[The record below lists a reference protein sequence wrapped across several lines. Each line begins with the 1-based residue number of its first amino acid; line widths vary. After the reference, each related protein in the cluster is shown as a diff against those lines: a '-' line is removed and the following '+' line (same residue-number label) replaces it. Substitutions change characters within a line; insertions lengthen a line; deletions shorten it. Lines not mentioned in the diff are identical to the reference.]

1 MSIIH
6 PPLPTAPTHVFPF
19 VISPCLSFGGVHFLS
34 LTQISS
40 WMKSTLL
47 TSKERHHNKYQ
58 NSMFAFAHECGGPA
72 STHSM
77 EM

>member
-34 LTQISS
+34 LTQISCGVYF
-40 WMKSTLL
+40 LL
-47 TSKERHHNKYQ
+47 FLLFRVDL
-58 NSMFAFAHECGGPA
+58 GGIIL
-72 STHSM
+72 
-77 EM
+77 